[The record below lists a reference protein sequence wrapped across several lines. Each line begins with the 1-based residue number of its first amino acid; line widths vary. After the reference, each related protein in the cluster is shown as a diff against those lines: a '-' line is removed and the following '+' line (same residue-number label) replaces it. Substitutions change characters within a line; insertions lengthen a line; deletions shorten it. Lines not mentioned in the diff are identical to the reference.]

1 MGLASSLDRLWSAL
15 RACLSSRSLTGV
27 AWPSRAAFAPATVIT
42 LPLVVRRALGMP
54 RFSARLLAM
63 AGLAMAGC
71 GRRRWVRGADVGGEL
86 VRADGVLDV
95 EEVVEEVVALVDVAA
110 VEVVVVAL
118 VAVAAVVGAV
128 VGAAV
133 MVRLSASR
141 LRSRTSRAR
150 R

>member
-1 MGLASSLDRLWSAL
+1 M
-15 RACLSSRSLTGV
+15 

-42 LPLVVRRALGMP
+42 LPLMVRRALGMP

-95 EEVVEEVVALVDVAA
+95 EEVVEEVVALSLPEGLLVL
-110 VEVVVVAL
+110 VVL
-118 VAVAAVVGAV
+118 LPPFLSLLRGAS
-128 VGAAV
+128 
-133 MVRLSASR
+133 LIKPAS
-141 LRSRTSRAR
+141 LRWWSSSRQRMRRA
-150 R
+150 